1 MPRQWRQTSVGLII
15 PAVLLLIWQGAG
27 WFDWLPAY
35 LPPPSIIL
43 TETWHMLVSGELF
56 YHSYASLKRAL
67 SGYVL
72 GASVGVLTGLAAA
85 TLRPVEGF
93 VEPLV
98 SLTYP
103 IPKIAALP
111 MVFAWFGLGD
121 LSKIVIISTSIFYP
135 VYIAALAGGR
145 STTKTWI
152 WAARNMGASP
162 TTIIRRVVL
171 PAALP
176 SIFNGLRIGLALSFV
191 VMFVAELVASSEGL
205 GYLVV
210 FAEQGMRFDLVYVA
224 VLAISIIGF
233 TADRLLL
240 LARRHIVVGQELG
253 TEARR

>member
-1 MPRQWRQTSVGLII
+1 MTRKFRDIAMGLII
-15 PAVLLLIWQGAG
+15 PAILLISWEVAG
-27 WFDWLPAY
+27 LADWLPVY
-35 LPPPSIIL
+35 LPPPSTIL
-43 TETWHMLVSGELF
+43 AEASRLLLSGELL

-67 SGYVL
+67 LGYVI
-72 GASVGVLTGLAAA
+72 GASVGVLIGLAAA
-85 TLRPVEGF
+85 SLRPVEGF

-145 STTKTWI
+145 ATTKTWI

-162 TTIIRRVVL
+162 STIIRRVVL

-224 VLAISIIGF
+224 ALTISVIGF
-233 TADRLLL
+233 AADRLLL
-240 LARRHIVVGQELG
+240 TARRLIVVGQDLG
-253 TEARR
+253 TETRR